1 MSEGGRKG
9 KKGQKSDT
17 YYFNG
22 FLLIC
27 IRRDKGASL
36 PLRREVL
43 VVRVVTPFRVEGRR
57 RILRAGET

>member
-1 MSEGGRKG
+1 MVQKG
-9 KKGQKSDT
+9 KKVT

-22 FLLIC
+22 PLLIF
-27 IRRDKGASL
+27 IRRHKRASL

-43 VVRVVTPFRVEGRR
+43 VVRVVTPFRVEGRP